1 MSLES
6 KISRAGSR
14 PVTAFQW
21 SAKATAYAGP
31 PAGGAVMSSGEIATS
46 WLALDVSEGAEQ
58 HEPERAALFP
68 AKNSM
73 CPAGRSRG

>member
-1 MSLES
+1 
-6 KISRAGSR
+6 
-14 PVTAFQW
+14 
-21 SAKATAYAGP
+21 
-31 PAGGAVMSSGEIATS
+31 MSSGEIATS